1 MATYNQIYG
10 LTNKIAKMALGEGA
24 ITAVDTQS
32 FVSLGKQILSTEDNL
47 DAFYKVLPDQI
58 GRIVSRYQ
66 QIKRR
71 TRDIERTPLD
81 FGIALLEIEVDEI
94 ARAKENRAWKDSI
107 VNGWATTVN
116 SQMSSGEPV
125 IDPTTGRPVVDN
137 IDGTTIDVGYDDT
150 KISTSIYHVIA
161 GWEVTKLVYD
171 RQLRTGFQNEAQM
184 AQFYNLIFRD
194 MYNGMTLAL
203 NDAEMACEGTAIAQ
217 EIYAA
222 AVNSQKTAVNLIDA
236 YNKAFG
242 LTGANAMTVAKA
254 KYNADFIKWANYKM
268 ETDVK
273 KAGQVSNLY
282 TPVKTDNGNVEREL
296 GAFRMHVLADWAT
309 MSEYY
314 LLADTYHENFV
325 RGLGGYSEVVC
336 WQNRTGDGSTTEDD
350 SFETNSAIDVVA
362 DFTLSNDP
370 ANAVEV
376 AQGGVIAHVFADGR
390 MISMID
396 DLRTKSQYNAI
407 GERTV
412 YAHRA
417 DIGYA
422 IRPKEIG
429 ITYYLADE
437 NWAPSDGGDGGDV
450 TPDEGGNG

>member
-1 MATYNQIYG
+1 MATYNQIYQ
-10 LTNKIAKMALGEGA
+10 LTNKIAKQALGEGA

-32 FVSLGKQILSTEDNL
+32 FISLGKQILSTEENV

-58 GRIVSRYQ
+58 GRIVVRYQ
-66 QIKRR
+66 SIKRR
-71 TRDIERTPLD
+71 TRDIQRTPLD

-94 ARAKENRAWKDSI
+94 ARAKENRAWKDGI
-107 VNGWATTVN
+107 VNGWATTAN
-116 SQMSSGEPV
+116 LDGSGN
-125 IDPTTGRPVVDN
+125 IDN
-137 IDGTTIDVGYDDT
+137 INGVSTEVGYDDT
-150 KISTSIYHVIA
+150 KISKSIYSVIS
-161 GWEVTKLVYD
+161 GWEVNKLVYD
-171 RQLRTGFQNEAQM
+171 RQLKTGFTNEAQM
-184 AQFYNLIFRD
+184 AQFYNMIFED

-203 NDAEMACEGTAIAQ
+203 NDMEMTCEGTAIAQ
-217 EIYAA
+217 EIYASV
-222 AVNSQKTAVNLIDA
+222 VNGQKTAVNLITA

-242 LTGANAMTVAKA
+242 LTGQDVMTVAKA
-254 KYNADFIKWANYKM
+254 QYNDKFIKWANYKM

-273 KAGQVSNLY
+273 KAGQVSNFY

-296 GAFRMHVLADWAT
+296 GAFKMHVLADWAT

-325 RGLGGYSEVVC
+325 KGLGGYSEVIT
-336 WQNRTGDGSTTEDD
+336 WQNRTGDALADTPYEDD
-350 SFETNSAIDVVA
+350 SFESNSQIDVIA

-370 ANAVEV
+370 DKAVEV
-376 AQGGVIAHVFADGR
+376 AQGGIIAHVFSTDR
-390 MISMID
+390 MLSMID
-396 DLRTKSQYNAI
+396 DIRTKSQYNSI

-429 ITYYLADE
+429 ITYYLSDTD
-437 NWAPSDGGDGGDV
+437 WTVPSDDSD
-450 TPDEGGNG
+450 DNEGGEG